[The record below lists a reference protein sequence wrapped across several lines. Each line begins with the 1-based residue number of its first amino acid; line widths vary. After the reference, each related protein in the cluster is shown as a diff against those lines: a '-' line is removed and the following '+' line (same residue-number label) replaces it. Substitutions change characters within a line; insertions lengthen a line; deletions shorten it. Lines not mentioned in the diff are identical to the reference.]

1 MSGEKFM
8 DLIKSKLITIF
19 SAIVF
24 ILTANSFAVAEE
36 LNLPGFSGTINTT
49 LTSGFTARVSDQ
61 NCELHDGYNKQYTAA
76 DITSTAQAA
85 LGGASAAAAFSAK
98 SDAFKAIILNQTSKN
113 KAGCAPKAL
122 TDAYGNV
129 AETHVNIGNVNSDD
143 GRLNFEQGDIV
154 DATQRFF
161 TSVSGRTDGGLG
173 VNFSV
178 AGAVNPVLDI
188 TDPAFKKLSSKAE
201 NTLDHDFSILDAYIT
216 SSVDTAD
223 GGYVDITLGRHVTSW
238 GEATFIPVGL
248 NGLVTNAVDLTKL
261 RAPGS
266 AIREALTP
274 TEQLTLSTQVGDWG
288 VEGYLQFQAEQVQ
301 IDPAGAFYGSEVA
314 GPGGY
319 QILASGAIGMESTVG
334 RDDGCTWVGVMV
346 EGLGCDAAGV
356 AKHLAV
362 ETRDYY
368 NTKTLAYNAAVNS
381 SGTLWDTYTTA
392 ARALDFGTGG
402 YYAAL
407 GISDIVDKGMLAYT
421 SAASTGTTLA
431 GSIYTVA
438 NNYEANDYTGK
449 ATVEL
454 RSHANKHVYAKDSGQ
469 WGIKASKFFDNIGE
483 GLDVGFYYANYHS
496 KVPYIRVVGKG
507 GVLAGDHIGMF
518 KTQLADY
525 AVGGHSTL
533 NTFLN
538 EGYDFS
544 TNATNN
550 INPTHIRPT
559 ADGLVGLGTALG
571 VDIVSATDGLTGDD
585 LAGLQAF
592 FAFVNGS
599 MSSGVCGGFTV
610 KASGNTAIDG
620 ASAANISEE
629 AAKGLLQDIV
639 FGSLVDGKVYHKP
652 TICQGAGQRDAA
664 SSGAYLTYGATLLAA
679 ITPLNN
685 ATYQFI
691 YPEDNQILG
700 MSFSTN
706 VEGVTVQGEVSYR
719 PDFPLATSLGD
730 QINQIGDASGA
741 TAGLS
746 MFAVESYGTT
756 VASASAI
763 GTYRDLVDGVLGSG
777 EFEKLVENNRRSS
790 LPFLG
795 VAGTAD
801 YNSTAFIEH
810 DVWSF
815 DIGTTSSFSASHPIT
830 VGLGADSAVFLT
842 ELAAVNIQGM
852 DNKKNGFVARNGF
865 NEGNGEHLC
874 LGIFAFTSQANI
886 DAINTAAANST
897 ALAGYLTGEEEV
909 AIDYVLDDKSRGL
922 TNLGASIIDPLF
934 GNGSYCEDQMGA
946 DSFAATYR
954 LVGSATYNNVNNTPW
969 TLKPSVAFAHDFMGY
984 GPSSLGGFVEDK
996 ASLNLGLTA
1005 SKGESINISLNYTN
1019 QLGPDEANTGND
1031 RDTVSAAVSY
1041 AF

>member
-1 MSGEKFM
+1 MNLLKTKAI
-8 DLIKSKLITIF
+8 LILGIVSMLSMLTNIS
-19 SAIVF
+19 SAK
-24 ILTANSFAVAEE
+24 E
-36 LNLPGFSGTINTT
+36 LNIPGFSGTINTT
-49 LTSGFTARVSDQ
+49 VTSGFTARVSDQ
-61 NCELHDGYNKQYTAA
+61 NCELHDGYNKQYTAS

-85 LGGASAAAAFSAK
+85 LGGAGAAAAFSAK
-98 SDAFKAIILNQTSKN
+98 SDAFKAVILNQTSKN
-113 KAGCAPKAL
+113 KAGCAPKAK

-129 AETHVNIGNVNSDD
+129 AESHVNIGNVNSDD
-143 GRLNFEQGDIV
+143 GKLNFEQGDIV

-161 TSVSGRTDGGLG
+161 TSVSGKTDSGLG
-173 VNFSV
+173 VNFSI

-188 TDPAFKKLSSKAE
+188 SDPAFKKLSSKAE

-274 TEQLTLSTQVGDWG
+274 TEQITLSSQLGDWG
-288 VEGYLQFQAEQVQ
+288 VEGYLQFSAEQVQ
-301 IDPAGAFYGSEVA
+301 IDPAGSYYGNEVVGA
-314 GPGGY
+314 GGY
-319 QILASGAIGMESTVG
+319 QILASGASGMESMIG

-362 ETRDYY
+362 ATRDYY
-368 NTKTLAYNAAVNS
+368 NTKTLAYNAAVNTS
-381 SGTLWDTYTTA
+381 ATLWETYSGVARGLDFGSGTLYT
-392 ARALDFGTGG
+392 
-402 YYAAL
+402 AL
-407 GISDIVDKGMLAYT
+407 GIANIVDNGMLTYT
-421 SAASTGTTLA
+421 SASGGGTALG
-431 GSIYTVA
+431 GSIYTASNFV
-438 NNYEANDYTGK
+438 ANDYTSK

-454 RSHANKHVYAKDSGQ
+454 RSHDNKHVYAKDGGQ
-469 WGIKASKFFDNIGE
+469 WGIKASRFFDDIGE
-483 GLDVGFYYANYHS
+483 GLDLGFYYANYHS
-496 KVPYIRVVGKG
+496 KVPYLRVVGKG

-525 AVGGHSTL
+525 GSDGHSILNSLTL
-533 NTFLN
+533 
-538 EGYDFS
+538 EGYDVA
-544 TNATNN
+544 TQTTNN
-550 INPTHIRPT
+550 INGIHSR
-559 ADGLVGLGTALG
+559 AVNDGLAGLGTALPLN
-571 VDIVSATDGLTGDD
+571 VIAATDSLSGDS
-585 LAGLQAF
+585 LASLQAF
-592 FAFVNGS
+592 FAFANGS
-599 MSSGVCGGFTV
+599 FSSGVCGGFTV
-610 KASGNTAIDG
+610 KATGKTAIDG
-620 ASAANISEE
+620 ATGNDISEE
-629 AAKGLLQDIV
+629 AAKGLLQDLV
-639 FGSLVDGKVYHKP
+639 FGNLVDGRVYHKP
-652 TICQGAGQRDAA
+652 TVCQGGGARDAA

-679 ITPLNN
+679 ITPLNH
-685 ATYQFI
+685 ARYQLI

-706 VEGVTVQGEVSYR
+706 IDGMTVQGEVSYR
-719 PDFPLATSLGD
+719 PDFPLSTSLGD

-746 MFAVESYGTT
+746 MFAVESYGTSA
-756 VASASAI
+756 ASAHALN
-763 GTYRDLVDGVLGSG
+763 TYKGIVDGVLGTDG
-777 EFEKLVENNRRSS
+777 FANLVINNRRSS

-795 VAGTAD
+795 VPGLTD

-815 DIGTTSSFSASHPIT
+815 DVGTTSTFSASHPIT

-874 LGIFAFTSQANI
+874 LGIFAFTTQANI

-897 ALAGYLTGEEEV
+897 ALAGYLTGEAEV

-922 TNLGASIIDPLF
+922 TNMGASIIDPLF
-934 GNGSYCEDQMGA
+934 GNGSYCENQMGA
-946 DSFAATYR
+946 DPFSATYR
-954 LVGSATYNNVNNTPW
+954 LVGSATYNNVNNSPW

-996 ASLNLGLTA
+996 ASINLGLTA

-1019 QLGPDEANTGND
+1019 QMGPDEANTIND
-1031 RDTVSAAVSY
+1031 RDTVSASVSY